1 MAQRTAPIAAWRGPF
16 AACRVLPG
24 HLLLGDFGE
33 GFAFCGDGGVLAVSG
48 PDGGVR
54 GEGEEPFADG
64 GQDGGVVAV
73 GAAGGAGSAV
83 EQGVPGEHG
92 PLGVEVEAG
101 GAG

>member
-1 MAQRTAPIAAWRGPF
+1 MAQRTASATAWRGPS

-24 HLLLGDFGE
+24 CFLLGYFGE
-33 GFAFCGDGGVLAVSG
+33 GFAFGGDGGVLAVSG
-48 PDGGVR
+48 PDDGVR
-54 GEGEEPFADG
+54 GQGEEPFADG

-73 GAAGGAGSAV
+73 RAARGAGSAV